1 MSLTISKELGNSKI
15 NLSRGFQTEENSQI
29 ISEYREMVLPL
40 LKFMMD
46 LIVNLMSEPHHEC

>member
-40 LKFMMD
+40 LKFMVD
-46 LIVNLMSEPHHEC
+46 FIINLMSGPYHKC